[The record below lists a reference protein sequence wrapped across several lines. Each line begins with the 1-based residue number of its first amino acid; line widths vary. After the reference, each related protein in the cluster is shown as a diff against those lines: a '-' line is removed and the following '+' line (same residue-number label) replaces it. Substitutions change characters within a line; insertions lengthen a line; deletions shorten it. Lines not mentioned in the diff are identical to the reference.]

1 MVELSNPK
9 RGVEDD
15 TQGNQDGDD
24 QASTALMFRNIR

>member
-1 MVELSNPK
+1 MEDLSNPK

-24 QASTALMFRNIR
+24 QVSTALKIQYIS